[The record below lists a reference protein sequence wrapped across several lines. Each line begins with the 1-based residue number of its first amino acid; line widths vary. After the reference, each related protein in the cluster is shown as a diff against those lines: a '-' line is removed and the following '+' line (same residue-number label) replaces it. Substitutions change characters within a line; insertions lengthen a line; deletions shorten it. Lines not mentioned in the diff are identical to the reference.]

1 MTNHA
6 RKFYVLL
13 ANHVK
18 VYVYDADE
26 VINVFRTGLVSSLL
40 VLRFAPDAN
49 MWLIP
54 IFAHPLFYSMVN
66 DKMKQCHDMS
76 HIIDLIIC
84 CLIYS

>member
-40 VLRFAPDAN
+40 VLRFAPDAICGSF
-49 MWLIP
+49 LFLHIP
-54 IFAHPLFYSMVN
+54 CFIQWSMI
-66 DKMKQCHDMS
+66 K
-76 HIIDLIIC
+76 
-84 CLIYS
+84 